1 MLKDGTKRRKR
12 GQGEGTIY
20 KRKDG
25 RWTAVANLGY
35 QNGKLKR
42 KYYYGETRKEASD
55 KLSAGLSDLK
65 KGIPIITERQT
76 IKQFLERWLTDCVK
90 PSVRPSTY
98 ISYDQQV
105 RVHIVPTL
113 GQLQL
118 SQLTPQHIQNYMKER
133 LAKGLSAR
141 TVGYHRRVLVIALGQ
156 AVKWGLVNRNVAA
169 LTDPPRA
176 EKYEIQPITP
186 EQARAF
192 LQAIQGNRLEALF
205 TVALSFGLRRGE
217 ALGLRWTD
225 VDLEARTLRIKQQL
239 QRLEGRL
246 QLSEPK
252 TKTSRRV
259 LDLPDLLI
267 TKLREHRTRQLEDKL
282 RAGSH
287 WVETGLVFTT
297 SLGTPIDPRNVKR
310 RLDALLKEAGMPH
323 FRVHDIRHFAASL
336 MLAQGVPLKVVSD
349 ILGHSQISTT
359 ADLYTHVLPS
369 LRKEAIDLMDS
380 ILTGTK

>member
-1 MLKDGTKRRKR
+1 MAERERKKVKR
-12 GQGEGTIY
+12 GQGEGSIY

-25 RWTAVANLGY
+25 RWAAVANLGY

-42 KYYYGETRKEASD
+42 KYYYGDTRKEASD
-55 KLSAGLSDLK
+55 KLTTGLNDLK

-105 RVHIVPTL
+105 RVHIAPSL
-113 GQLQL
+113 GHFQL
-118 SQLTPQHIQNYMKER
+118 SQLTPQHIYKYMKER

-156 AVKWGLVNRNVAA
+156 AMKWGLVARNVAA

-176 EKYEIQPITP
+176 KKYEIQPITP

-192 LQAIQGNRLEALF
+192 LQATEGDRLEAFF
-205 TVALSFGLRRGE
+205 TVALSLGLRRGE
-217 ALGLRWTD
+217 ALGLRWID
-225 VDLEARTLRIKQQL
+225 VDLDARTLRINQQL

-246 QLSEPK
+246 QMSEPK

-259 LDLPDLLI
+259 LDLPDILI

-282 RAGSH
+282 RTGSH

-297 SLGTPIDPRNVKR
+297 SVGTPIDPRNVKR
-310 RLDALLKEAGMPH
+310 RLDPLLKDAGMPH